1 MPSVSK
7 STRLPLISTDLT
19 AVLLDQLREAVPQVF
34 SEGHVDFVKL
44 QAALGA
50 HLDDNAERYGL
61 NWAGKREAFRN
72 VQNPSRGTLRP
83 QRDESVNWDTTEN
96 LIIEGDNL
104 KVLKLLQKAYHAQ
117 VKLIYIDPPYN
128 TGNEF
133 IYPDNFYEE
142 KDDYLRATGQLSD
155 ENTATTTNKETNG
168 RYHSNWLN
176 MMYPRLFLA
185 RNLMKEDGVILVSID
200 DHEVNNLRLLM
211 DEVFGEENFVACMV
225 WEKGRKNDA
234 KLISVGHEYLLV
246 YARSQQFLREKN
258 TVWRE
263 EKPGARDI
271 WDKYTAL
278 RAAHGPDDAAI
289 EQGMSAWYSALP
301 RSHPAKKWSRYK
313 RVDEHGPWRDRDIS
327 WPGGNG
333 PRYDVIHPITGL
345 PCAVPERGWI
355 YAKPEEMERQIQ
367 AGLVV
372 FRDDHTQPPF
382 RKAHIRPVA
391 AELLAEEATGSDD
404 ETNDATDDDDLTEG
418 FATQVR
424 GSYFYKQ
431 SQVAVKALRKL
442 LGGKLFDNPK
452 DHEELA
458 KLFQYVMG
466 SDTTGLVLDF
476 FGGSGTTAEAVL
488 RLNQEDGGTRR
499 FLLVQ
504 LDEATSH
511 TKYPT
516 IAHITRER
524 VRRVGAVLQNNDASK
539 LALYPQPPTDLGFR
553 AFHYDTSNFKL
564 WQPDEAAGSDS
575 ANLAKQ
581 LSLYADHLMPD
592 RSEDDVR
599 YELMLKTGLPL
610 SSTMQ
615 GFKAAGLPAVAV
627 ADGSVV
633 ICLAPHL
640 TREALRELF
649 APAPKTGRPAPRLV
663 LCLDASFDGN
673 DALKTNA
680 VLEAQTA
687 GVTFKTV

>member
-1 MPSVSK
+1 MPSK
-7 STRLPLISTDLT
+7 SDSARLPLISADLT
-19 AVLLDQLREAVPQVF
+19 AALLDQLREVTPQVF
-34 SEGHVDFVKL
+34 SEGRIDFAKL

-50 HLDDNAERYGL
+50 HLDNSAERYGL

-72 VQNPSRGTLRP
+72 VQTPSRGTLRP
-83 QRDESVNWDTTEN
+83 QREESVNWDTTEN

-104 KVLKLLQKAYHAQ
+104 KVLKLLQKAYHTQ

-133 IYPDNFYEE
+133 IYPDNFHEDR
-142 KDDYLRATGQLSD
+142 DDYLRATGQLSD
-155 ENTATTTNKETNG
+155 DNTATTTNKETNG

-185 RNLMKEDGVILVSID
+185 RNLLKEDGVILVSID
-200 DHEVNNLRLLM
+200 DHEVHNLRLLM

-246 YARSQQFLREKN
+246 YARSQQFLRENN

-271 WDKYTAL
+271 WDKYTEL
-278 RAAHGPDDAAI
+278 RATHGPDDAAI
-289 EQGMSAWYSALP
+289 EKGLSAWYSALP

-333 PRYDVIHPITGL
+333 PRYDVIHPKTGL
-345 PCAVPERGWI
+345 PCAIPEQGWRFS
-355 YAKPEEMERQIQ
+355 KPEEMERQIQ

-391 AELLAEEATGSDD
+391 AELLADEAAVSNEEINGAADD
-404 ETNDATDDDDLTEG
+404 DDDDLTEG

-466 SDTTGLVLDF
+466 SDPTGLVLDF

-499 FLLVQ
+499 FILVQ
-504 LDEATSH
+504 LPEATPH
-511 TKYPT
+511 PKYPT

-524 VRRVGAVLQNNDASK
+524 VRRVGALLQNNNTST
-539 LALYPQPPTDLGFR
+539 LALYPQTPADLGFR
-553 AFHYDTSNFKL
+553 AFRYDTSNFKL
-564 WQPDEAAGSDS
+564 WQTVEAAGTDS
-575 ANLAKQ
+575 AVLAKQ
-581 LSLYADHLMPD
+581 LSLYADHLLPG
-592 RSEDDVR
+592 RSDEDVR

-610 SSTMQ
+610 SSPVQ
-615 GFKAAGLPAVAV
+615 EFKAGGLPAVAV
-627 ADGSVV
+627 AEGSVV

-649 APAPKTGRPAPRLV
+649 APDAARPAPRLV
-663 LCLDASFDGN
+663 LCLDASFDGD

-680 VLEAQTA
+680 VLDAKTA